1 MLTRRPSLAT
11 VRLCVLLLLS
21 SSLEL
26 PAKAQTRFKGKE
38 IMMKVRALIT
48 TVSSLT
54 RDLDCQ
60 LYTPD
65 VEDYRQKCPVST
77 IKCFALEVKVLIEE
91 IDSRTFRGMN
101 ITGKLER
108 LTRSL
113 NQTESQCVQCELFQ
127 EKNAAE
133 FLDRLLNI
141 LEEMNWADT

>member
-26 PAKAQTRFKGKE
+26 PAEAQTRIKGKE
-38 IMMKVRALIT
+38 TMHKVRALLN
-48 TVSSLT
+48 TVTSLT

-60 LYTPD
+60 LYTPG
-65 VEDYRQKCPVST
+65 VEDYRKCPVST
-77 IKCFALEVKVLIEE
+77 IKCFALEVRVLVQEL
-91 IDSRTFRGMN
+91 DSGPYQKMN
-101 ITGKLER
+101 LTGKLEK
-108 LTRSL
+108 LTSSL

-133 FLDRLLNI
+133 FLLRLLNI
-141 LEEMNWADT
+141 LEEMNWANT

>member
-65 VEDYRQKCPVST
+65 VEDYRKCPVST

-133 FLDRLLNI
+133 FLERLLNI

>member
-26 PAKAQTRFKGKE
+26 PAEAQTRIKGKE
-38 IMMKVRALIT
+38 TMHK
-48 TVSSLT
+48 T

-60 LYTPD
+60 LYTPG
-65 VEDYRQKCPVST
+65 VEDYRKCPVST
-77 IKCFALEVKVLIEE
+77 IKCFALEVRVLVQEL
-91 IDSRTFRGMN
+91 DSGPYQKMN
-101 ITGKLER
+101 LTGKLEK
-108 LTRSL
+108 LTSSL

-133 FLDRLLNI
+133 FLLRLLNI
-141 LEEMNWADT
+141 LEEMNWANT